1 MHESIS
7 DVISLFEL
15 MVIGSAVELIVDI
28 GNVQYDSADS
38 SSMSQAHFLNRDK
51 YLAPDSDVIR
61 LKTDAQAAPPEMTT
75 KEMRA

>member
-38 SSMSQAHFLNRDK
+38 SSMSQAVEL
-51 YLAPDSDVIR
+51 LLIS
-61 LKTDAQAAPPEMTT
+61 
-75 KEMRA
+75 